1 MTTANVTERSLN
13 PVFEARILGT
23 NNGTH
28 RIQAGFANTVAG
40 STWTA
45 DGTYSAQ
52 TNGAFFRK
60 NAAAGTWS
68 TVTRVG

>member
-1 MTTANVTERSLN
+1 MTTANVTQRSLN
-13 PVFEARILGT
+13 PVFETRILGT

-45 DGTYSAQ
+45 DGTYSNQ
-52 TNGAFFRK
+52 TNGAYFRK

-68 TVTRVG
+68 TVTRAG